1 MTSTRTG
8 RWRRVVSRLT
18 ADPEEL
24 EARDTQ
30 QVLRSC
36 GASVTPM
43 SGCATGEVVEIAGVL
58 RQVSLRPRA
67 GAPAL
72 EAELYDG
79 TGSVTL
85 TWLGRRRIPGIEAG
99 RQLRATGRLS
109 DGEDG
114 QVMFNPAYEL
124 ITVGGSS

>member
-1 MTSTRTG
+1 MLRTPTG
-8 RWRRVVSRLT
+8 RLRRVVSRLT

-36 GASVTPM
+36 GASATPM
-43 SGCATGEVVEIAGVL
+43 AGCCAGEVVEIAGVL

-72 EAELYDG
+72 AAELYDG

-85 TWLGRRRIPGIEAG
+85 IWLGRRRIAGIEAG
-99 RQLRATGRLS
+99 RHLRATGRLS
-109 DGEDG
+109 AGEDG

-124 ITVGGSS
+124 LVTGGAS